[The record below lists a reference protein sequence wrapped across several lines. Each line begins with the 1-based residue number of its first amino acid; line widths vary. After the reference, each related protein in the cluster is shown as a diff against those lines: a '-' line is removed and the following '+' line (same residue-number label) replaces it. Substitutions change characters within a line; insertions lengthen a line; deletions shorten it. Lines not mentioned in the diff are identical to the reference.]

1 MEAVIKIGGSLAE
14 ETIQFR
20 KLCNKINGLS
30 KKHEILIVPGG
41 GRFADSVRE
50 FDRRFCISS
59 EVSHQMAILA
69 MDQFGMLLSD
79 LIPDACVS
87 YSLKT
92 VTNTAANQMPSI
104 LLPSHLMFKVESLEK
119 SWDVTSDTIAAYV
132 AKEVKAKKLIIATD
146 VDGVFT
152 SNPKK
157 DATAKFIPSISA
169 KTLLNFTQ
177 ETSVDRYFAKFILKE
192 NISCFVVNGKYP
204 DRIEA
209 IMSGKKTTFTRIF
222 SEKAT

>member
-20 KLCNKINGLS
+20 KLCNKINELS

-41 GRFADSVRE
+41 GKFADSVRE
-50 FDRRFCISS
+50 FDRKFSLSNEIA
-59 EVSHQMAILA
+59 HQMAILA

-79 LIPDACVS
+79 LIPESYVS
-87 YSLKT
+87 YSLETATKT
-92 VTNTAANQMPSI
+92 ASSQTTSI
-104 LLPSHLMFKVESLEK
+104 LLPSHLMFKAESLEK
-119 SWDVTSDTIAAYV
+119 SWNVTSDTIAAYV
-132 AKEVKAKKLIIATD
+132 AKEVKAEKLIIATD

-157 DATAKFIPSISA
+157 DANAKFIQKISA
-169 KTLLNFTQ
+169 ETLLNFNQ
-177 ETSVDRYFAKFILKE
+177 ETSVDRYFAKFILKS

-209 IMSGKKTTFTRIF
+209 IMSGKKKTFTMIY
-222 SEKAT
+222 SEKAK

>member
-1 MEAVIKIGGSLAE
+1 VEAVIKIGGSLAE

-20 KLCNKINGLS
+20 KLCKKINELS

-41 GRFADSVRE
+41 GKFADSVRE
-50 FDRRFCISS
+50 FDRKFSLSNKI
-59 EVSHQMAILA
+59 SHQMAILA

-79 LIPDACVS
+79 LIPESHVS
-87 YSLKT
+87 YSLET
-92 VTNTAANQMPSI
+92 ATNTASSQTTSI
-104 LLPSHLMFKVESLEK
+104 LLPSHLMFKAESLEK

-132 AKEVKAKKLIIATD
+132 AKEVKAEKLIIATD

-157 DATAKFIPSISA
+157 DANAKFIQKISA
-169 KTLLNFTQ
+169 EKLLNFGQ
-177 ETSVDRYFAKFILKE
+177 ETSLDRYFAKFFLKS

-209 IMSGKKTTFTRIF
+209 IMSGKKTTFTIIF
-222 SEKAT
+222 SEKAM